1 MFRKRKEKLIINNM
15 QRIINIL
22 LNVIEQ
28 LEEEKK
34 NLLQDKKS

>member
-1 MFRKRKEKLIINNM
+1 MFRKRKEKLMINNM